1 MVPTSGSGR
10 GKRCSAK
17 GHSTSGACLKGLSVF
32 DWPQGQV
39 TEHTVSFRALGSW
52 TLHKQSPLIAV
63 NSFCRMSPTFSR
75 PQIILLTG
83 YLQTLP
89 FQFCNLAEKHTF
101 PPQFSTPFLF
111 FWLCFHN
118 FLCSFSVLNDRCSPL
133 TQFIARVWQQ
143 QQKLKFAGI
152 SEVDHSK
159 VFCLFTKVYLC

>member
-52 TLHKQSPLIAV
+52 TLHKQSPLIAA
-63 NSFCRMSPTFSR
+63 SPFCQMSPTFPR

-118 FLCSFSVLNDRCSPL
+118 FLCSFSVLNDRCSPPHP
-133 TQFIARVWQQ
+133 V
-143 QQKLKFAGI
+143 
-152 SEVDHSK
+152 HSSC
-159 VFCLFTKVYLC
+159 VATTTKAQVRRYQ